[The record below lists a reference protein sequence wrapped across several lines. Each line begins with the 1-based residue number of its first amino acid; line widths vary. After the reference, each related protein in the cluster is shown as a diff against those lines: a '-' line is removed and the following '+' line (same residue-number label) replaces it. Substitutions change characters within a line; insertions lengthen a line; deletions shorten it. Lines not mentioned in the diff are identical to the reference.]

1 MFIKEET
8 LYTNNQQLILDAD
21 CKKEDV
27 IVLLKGKG
35 ENSVQLNGNTILTG
49 TTGHRKIRFTKDHF
63 CLLNESTLSFYT
75 LKGEL
80 VSKCDIGADVF
91 ELFPYRQGV
100 LCVYGDEGAFGD
112 KIGGNRLNY
121 AAPQHK
127 LESLYDVAIQ
137 HNLLYD
143 FLFARYK
150 PYACIGW
157 VTEELLFLNEQLER
171 EKVLKFPFNPGNTI
185 AFAMTHEYGV
195 FLERKRVWFWDF
207 KKTVRFYEY
216 AGEFSYKTR
225 AIFNR
230 HEYLFLTVQD
240 HELKVFKPIMH

>member
-1 MFIKEET
+1 MLIKEET
-8 LYTNNQQLILDAD
+8 VYKNNQQLILDAD

-35 ENSVQLNGNTILTG
+35 ENSVQLNGNTVLTG
-49 TTGHRKIRFTKDHF
+49 TTGYRKIRFTKEHF
-63 CLLNESTLSFYT
+63 CLLNDSTLSFYT

-80 VSKCDIGADVF
+80 VSQCDIGEDVF

-100 LCVYGDEGAFGD
+100 LCIYGDEGAFGE
-112 KIGGNRLNY
+112 KLGENRLNY
-121 AAPQHK
+121 AAPLHK
-127 LESLYDVAIQ
+127 PESFYDIAVQ

-157 VTEELLFLNEQLER
+157 ATDELFFLNEQLGR
-171 EKVLKFPFNPGNTI
+171 AKTLKFPFDPGNTI
-185 AFAMTHEYGV
+185 AFALTYEYGV
-195 FLERKRVWFWDF
+195 FLERKRIWLWDF
-207 KKTVRFYEY
+207 KKPVQFFEY
-216 AGEFSYKTR
+216 PGEFSYKTR

-230 HEYLFLTVQD
+230 HEYLFLTVMD
-240 HELKVFKPIMH
+240 YELKVFKPILS